1 MFLCYIAEILLNNT
15 VYIMHKKHYCWLDL
29 LRFLSALWVV
39 LAHCRANFFEIYAHL
54 DRGSQNFSTKIF
66 YFITS
71 FSDDAVLLF
80 FILSGF
86 LVGGQT
92 LEKLINRQDVSAREF
107 AMSRMIRICFPLFAS
122 VLLIPVVD
130 LVLGVEPSWKGVF
143 YNLLSLQN
151 IRTEYVGMG
160 GPLWTMPYIVW
171 SYFLLYAFILLSKTS
186 TREIVLGT
194 IVLSVVLGVFTLSD
208 GGGGTYKFLLIFL
221 GVLAYVIS
229 KYDLPNFFSFIS
241 VIVVLITAVLTKFA
255 KPSIS
260 REASFLS
267 DLSVPLLQV
276 LETVFL
282 AVLVGQIVRKVPVG
296 KFAQWLNDKSAR
308 VSVFSYSLYLIHF
321 QVIRLMGWAGFPKA
335 RSVDLGSV
343 SLFAIEVCICI
354 FFGYIFYLCVEK
366 HTLRLR
372 NIANHILFRNK

>member
-1 MFLCYIAEILLNNT
+1 ML
-15 VYIMHKKHYCWLDL
+15 KKHYCWLDL

-54 DRGSQNFSTKIF
+54 DRGSQNLFTKIF

-92 LEKLINRQDVSAREF
+92 LEKLTNRLNISAREF
-107 AMSRMIRICFPLFAS
+107 VMSRMIRICFPLFAS

-130 LVLGVEPSWKGVF
+130 WVLGVDTSWMGVS

-171 SYFLLYAFILLSKTS
+171 SYFLLYAFILLSKAS
-186 TREIVLGT
+186 TREIILGT
-194 IVLSVVLGVFTLSD
+194 IVLSVVLVVCALSD

-221 GVLAYVIS
+221 GVLAYIIS
-229 KYDLPNFFSFIS
+229 KYDLPKIFLLIS
-241 VIVVLITAVLTKFA
+241 VGVVLTTAVLTKFA

-282 AVLVGQIVRKVPVG
+282 AVLVGQVVRKVPKG
-296 KFAQWLNDKSAR
+296 KFAQWVNNKSAL

-321 QVIRLMGWAGFPKA
+321 QVIRLMGWAGFPNAK
-335 RSVDLGSV
+335 SVDLGSV
-343 SLFAIEVCICI
+343 SLFVIEVLICI

-366 HTLRLR
+366 HTPRLR
-372 NIANHILFRNK
+372 NFANHILFRNK

>member
-1 MFLCYIAEILLNNT
+1 
-15 VYIMHKKHYCWLDL
+15 MHKKHYCWLDL

-54 DRGSQNFSTKIF
+54 DRGSQNLFTKVF

-92 LEKLINRQDVSAREF
+92 LEKLINRKDVSPREF
-107 AMSRMIRICFPLFAS
+107 ALSRITRICFPLFVS
-122 VLLIPVVD
+122 ILLIPVVD
-130 LVLGVEPSWKGVF
+130 CALGVDTSWMGIC

-171 SYFLLYAFILLSKTS
+171 SYFLLYAFILLSKVS
-186 TREIVLGT
+186 TREIILGT
-194 IVLSVVLGVFTLSD
+194 VVLSVVLGVFTLSN

-221 GVLAYVIS
+221 GVLAYLIS
-229 KYDLPNFFSFIS
+229 KYDLPKSFSFIS
-241 VIVVLITAVLTKFA
+241 ISVVLITAVLTKFA

-260 REASFLS
+260 REATFLS

-276 LETVFL
+276 LETLFL
-282 AVLVGQIVRKVPVG
+282 AVLVGQIVRKIPKG
-296 KFAQWLNDKSAR
+296 KFAQWVNNKSAR
-308 VSVFSYSLYLIHF
+308 VSVFSYSLYLVHF
-321 QVIRLMGWAGFPKA
+321 QVIRLMGWAGFSKA
-335 RSVDLGSV
+335 KSVNFESV
-343 SLFAIEVCICI
+343 SLFVIEVFICI

-366 HTLRLR
+366 HTLRVR